1 MGWFERPEFGA
12 NVGLIDEIYRQYLDN
27 PESVSPAWRDFFAE
41 NEPED
46 GETEPATIH
55 EAPAPVKEPAPEPAK
70 AEQPPASKAPD
81 APTAKEQ
88 PRPKPAPATDG
99 KAEPRLVPLQ
109 GAAARIVEAMEASRE
124 VPTATS
130 VRTVPARLLEVN
142 RSVLNG
148 HLRRRQGGK
157 VSFTH
162 LIAYAVVKALEAV
175 PVMTTMYRE
184 VDGKP
189 NAARPAHVNLGL
201 AVDTRRPDG
210 SRTLL
215 VPNIKQA
222 DTLDFAA
229 FVRAYEEIIAK
240 VKANKL
246 TVADFAY
253 TTLTSTKPG
262 TRGSVPSAPTL
273 MAGQSAIIGVG
284 AIGYPAEYQGAD
296 PDTLADAGIGKVITL
311 TSTYDHRVIQGAESG
326 EFLARMHRL
335 LLGADDFYADLFRSM
350 TVPYVPVAWRKDEK
364 PSEDSLESAEK
375 QGRVLQLINLYRVR
389 GHLIANLDPLKA
401 NPPKMHPELDPASYG
416 FTIWDLERRFA
427 TGGLAGHRELPLG
440 EILHILR
447 DAYCRTGTVEYMH
460 SAQTDEKQWIQD
472 HVEGVP
478 QELAKDDQLQILHK
492 LSEADAFERFLHNKY
507 TGHKRFSLEGG
518 ESLIPMLDAVLDQAA
533 DADMEGTVIG
543 MSHRGRLN

>member
-1 MGWFERPEFGA
+1 
-12 NVGLIDEIYRQYLDN
+12 
-27 PESVSPAWRDFFAE
+27 
-41 NEPED
+41 
-46 GETEPATIH
+46 
-55 EAPAPVKEPAPEPAK
+55 
-70 AEQPPASKAPD
+70 
-81 APTAKEQ
+81 
-88 PRPKPAPATDG
+88 
-99 KAEPRLVPLQ
+99 
-109 GAAARIVEAMEASRE
+109 MEASRE

-162 LIAYAVVKALEAV
+162 IIAYAVVKALEAV

-189 NAARPAHVNLGL
+189 NAARPEHVNLGL

-229 FVRAYEEIIAK
+229 FVRAYEEIIGK

-246 TVADFAY
+246 TVQDFAD
-253 TTLTSTKPG
+253 TTLTITNPG
-262 TRGSVPSAPTL
+262 TIGTVLSVPRL

-284 AIGYPAEYQGAD
+284 AIDYPAEYQGAD
-296 PDTLADAGIGKVITL
+296 PDTLAGMGVGKVVTL

-350 TVPYVPVAWRKDEK
+350 TVPYVPVEWRKDEK
-364 PSEDSLESAEK
+364 PSEDSLESAE
-375 QGRVLQLINLYRVR
+375 Q
-389 GHLIANLDPLKA
+389 
-401 NPPKMHPELDPASYG
+401 
-416 FTIWDLERRFA
+416 
-427 TGGLAGHRELPLG
+427 
-440 EILHILR
+440 
-447 DAYCRTGTVEYMH
+447 
-460 SAQTDEKQWIQD
+460 
-472 HVEGVP
+472 
-478 QELAKDDQLQILHK
+478 
-492 LSEADAFERFLHNKY
+492 
-507 TGHKRFSLEGG
+507 
-518 ESLIPMLDAVLDQAA
+518 QA
-533 DADMEGTVIG
+533 
-543 MSHRGRLN
+543 MSSS

>member
-46 GETEPATIH
+46 GGTEAREQPAPKTQ
-55 EAPAPVKEPAPEPAK
+55 ERPKAKPAAPAPAPG
-70 AEQPPASKAPD
+70 
-81 APTAKEQ
+81 
-88 PRPKPAPATDG
+88 RDG
-99 KAEPRLVPLQ
+99 KGEARLVPLR

-162 LIAYAVVKALEAV
+162 MIAYAVVKALEAV

-189 NAARPAHVNLGL
+189 NAARPEHVNLGL

-229 FVRAYEEIIAK
+229 FVRAYEEIIGK

-246 TVADFAY
+246 TVQDFAD
-253 TTLTSTKPG
+253 TTLTITNPG
-262 TRGSVPSAPTL
+262 TIGTVLSVPRL

-284 AIGYPAEYQGAD
+284 AIGFPAEYQGAD
-296 PDTLADAGIGKVITL
+296 PDTLASMGIGKVITL

-326 EFLARMHRL
+326 EFLATMHRL
-335 LLGADDFYADLFRSM
+335 LLGENDFYADLFRAM
-350 TVPYVPVAWRKDEK
+350 TVPYVPVQWHKDEK
-364 PSEDSLESAEK
+364 
-375 QGRVLQLINLYRVR
+375 
-389 GHLIANLDPLKA
+389 
-401 NPPKMHPELDPASYG
+401 
-416 FTIWDLERRFA
+416 
-427 TGGLAGHRELPLG
+427 
-440 EILHILR
+440 
-447 DAYCRTGTVEYMH
+447 
-460 SAQTDEKQWIQD
+460 
-472 HVEGVP
+472 
-478 QELAKDDQLQILHK
+478 
-492 LSEADAFERFLHNKY
+492 
-507 TGHKRFSLEGG
+507 
-518 ESLIPMLDAVLDQAA
+518 
-533 DADMEGTVIG
+533 
-543 MSHRGRLN
+543 

>member
-41 NEPED
+41 NEPD
-46 GETEPATIH
+46 GGQATEAPTPPTPQEAPPAREPARA
-55 EAPAPVKEPAPEPAK
+55 APQARPKPQPK
-70 AEQPPASKAPD
+70 AE
-81 APTAKEQ
+81 EQ
-88 PRPKPAPATDG
+88 PRAKPASPAPAAAPTPERDG
-99 KAEPRLVPLQ
+99 KEEAQVVPLR

-162 LIAYAVVKALEAV
+162 IIAYAVVKALEAV

-189 NAARPAHVNLGL
+189 NAARPTHVNLGL
-201 AVDTRRPDG
+201 AGAPRRPDG
-210 SRTLL
+210 ARPLL

-222 DTLDFAA
+222 DPLDFAA
-229 FVRAYEEIIAK
+229 FVRAYEEIIGK

-246 TVADFAY
+246 TVQDFAD
-253 TTLTSTKPG
+253 TTLTITNPG
-262 TRGSVPSAPTL
+262 TIGTVLSVPRL

-284 AIGYPAEYQGAD
+284 AIDYPAEYQGAD
-296 PDTLADAGIGKVITL
+296 PDTLAGMGIGKVITL

-350 TVPYVPVAWRKDEK
+350 TVPYVPVQWRKDEK
-364 PSEDSLESAEK
+364 PPEDTLEAIEK
-375 QGRVLQLINLYRVR
+375 QARVLQLINMYRVR
-389 GHLIANLDPLKA
+389 GDRK
-401 NPPKMHPELDPASYG
+401 S
-416 FTIWDLERRFA
+416 T
-427 TGGLAGHRELPLG
+427 
-440 EILHILR
+440 
-447 DAYCRTGTVEYMH
+447 
-460 SAQTDEKQWIQD
+460 
-472 HVEGVP
+472 
-478 QELAKDDQLQILHK
+478 
-492 LSEADAFERFLHNKY
+492 
-507 TGHKRFSLEGG
+507 
-518 ESLIPMLDAVLDQAA
+518 
-533 DADMEGTVIG
+533 
-543 MSHRGRLN
+543 